1 MTDYATSGDAIMAS
15 LKMLSELMKA
25 DKPASE
31 ALRKFKALPQR
42 IINIK
47 ADDRAKMIAVLD
59 AQPVQN
65 LIAEAEESLKGTGR
79 VVIRPSGTEPI
90 IARYGRS

>member
-15 LKMLSELMKA
+15 LKMLSELKKA

-47 ADDRAKMIAVLD
+47 ADDRAKMI
-59 AQPVQN
+59 
-65 LIAEAEESLKGTGR
+65 GF
-79 VVIRPSGTEPI
+79 
-90 IARYGRS
+90 